1 MTPLTR
7 RGMVRPKKV
16 GVGGPA
22 RVVGLRS
29 GPGYEFL
36 RLL

>member
-1 MTPLTR
+1 MTALTR

-16 GVGGPA
+16 GVGWPA
-22 RVVGLRS
+22 RVVGMRS